1 MDYQLAFHN
10 RAERYDYAIHT
21 YEDALSEEFKTAVQM
36 LDPKPNDVVVN
47 IPAGGTPIHKY
58 ISDTLNVTVKSFEM
72 LREHKQDNVTYCDIT
87 SIPLQDN
94 SVDKIIS
101 LASFH
106 HFQEDRQEVLMEL
119 RRILKNSGVLVIGDV
134 IEGSPQDTWLN
145 VFVNKYNS
153 NGHTGWFLRP
163 DSTSKIEQ
171 LGFKVESSKQTYHWS
186 FSKDEDAI
194 DFVKNLFGLD
204 MIPNDAFL
212 LDSMKQYLHYDSN
225 MFEWQLL
232 YLKCMKV

>member
-153 NGHTGWFLRP
+153 NGHTGLFL
-163 DSTSKIEQ
+163 DEKDIFGIEA
-171 LGFKVESSKQTYHWS
+171 LGYNVKSSRHTYNWS
-186 FSKDEDAI
+186 FRNDEEAV
-194 DFVKNLFGLD
+194 DFVKNLFGLNLLPSD
-204 MIPNDAFL
+204 EFL
-212 LDSMKQYLHYDSN
+212 LASMKQYLAYKDN
-225 MFEWQLL
+225 KFEWQLL
-232 YLKCMKV
+232 YFTCIKL